1 MNRRQL
7 AKRLRWLAEQHR
19 NANPRL
25 QAQIE
30 RAFRRGYERGVRVG

>member
-1 MNRRQL
+1 MDRQQL

-19 NANPRL
+19 QADARL

-30 RAFRRGYERGVRVG
+30 RAFRRGYERGVRV